1 LPRGYPKDGQ
11 KRRLSS
17 ANRCAVCRHTE
28 RPRIEALRCAGV
40 SLDRI
45 SEQFDLHRDAI
56 WRHMERHVS
65 DERKA
70 SYLVGAGKLAKLAEV
85 AAEESEAVIDWLRV
99 QRGMLFNQFE
109 RLANEGDHG
118 GMAVMSAQLTAVL
131 KEVAKVT
138 GQVSMIA
145 NSTVINV
152 QNNVAVLNSAPF
164 ADLQAG
170 LLRVCA
176 AHPDARRD
184 IIALFRELD
193 GKYSPAPAPMTI
205 SATAQEIAGV

>member
-1 LPRGYPKDGQ
+1 
-11 KRRLSS
+11 
-17 ANRCAVCRHTE
+17 
-28 RPRIEALRCAGV
+28 
-40 SLDRI
+40 
-45 SEQFDLHRDAI
+45 
-56 WRHMERHVS
+56 MERHVS

-109 RLANEGDHG
+109 RLANEGDHA

-164 ADLQAG
+164 ADLQSG

-205 SATAQEIAGV
+205 AAAAQEVARA